1 MTNLPS
7 LRQLSFLVA
16 LAQRLNFT
24 QAAQDC
30 FVTQSTLSAGIMEL
44 ESTLNARLV
53 ERERHRV
60 LLTPL
65 GVEIVARAQ
74 DILAAAEDLAQSA
87 ARADPL
93 AGMLKLGVIPTIAP
107 FLLPHVLPEMRKRF
121 PALQFALR
129 EDLTLNLLARLE
141 NGQLDFALI
150 ALPFETGNL
159 LTRELFSEELWL
171 VSPPGKKQPRRP
183 NRRLGIANIDPEQ
196 LLLLEEGHCLR
207 GHTLSSCNLEPRSS
221 HAPEATSLFTLVQ
234 MIEEGMGVG
243 LLPEMTLR
251 AGLLK
256 NSTLIAQPFSAPAPK
271 RSIALIARASTSRRE
286 AFDQLSEVIVAQH
299 RRSQSTKLSSL
310 ARRKTAN

>member
-7 LRQLSFLVA
+7 LRQLSYLVT

-30 FVTQSTLSAGIMEL
+30 FVTQSTLSAGIREL

-60 LLTPL
+60 VMTAL
-65 GVEIVARAQ
+65 GLEIVERAQ
-74 DILAAAEDLAQSA
+74 ALLAAAEDLAQTA
-87 ARADPL
+87 ARAADPL
-93 AGMLKLGVIPTIAP
+93 AGMLRLGVIPTIAP
-107 FLLPHVLPEMRKRF
+107 FLLPTILPEMRKRY

-129 EDLTLNLLARLE
+129 EDLTVNLLARLE
-141 NGQLDFALI
+141 SGQLDFALI
-150 ALPFETGNL
+150 ALPFDLGKL
-159 LTRELFSEELWL
+159 MARELFSEELWL
-171 VSPPGKKQPRRP
+171 VSPPGKKPARKQS
-183 NRRLGIANIDPEQ
+183 IANLDPEQ

-207 GHTLSSCNLEPRSS
+207 GHTLSGCGLAPRSS
-221 HAPEATSLFTLVQ
+221 HAPEATSLYTLVQ
-234 MIEEGMGVG
+234 MIEAGMGVG

-271 RSIALIARASTSRRE
+271 RVIALVARASTSRRE
-286 AFDQLSEVIVAQH
+286 VFERLCAVIVAQH
-299 RRSQSTKLSSL
+299 RRSQAIKLSSRSRL
-310 ARRKTAN
+310 KSTIQK

>member
-74 DILAAAEDLAQSA
+74 DILAAAEDLAQTA

-171 VSPPGKKQPRRP
+171 VSPPGKKQPRRQS
-183 NRRLGIANIDPEQ
+183 IANLDPEQ

-207 GHTLSSCNLEPRSS
+207 GHTLSSCSLEPRSS

-256 NSTLIAQPFSAPAPK
+256 NSSLIAQPFSAPAPK

>member
-1 MTNLPS
+1 MSNLPS
-7 LRQLSFLVA
+7 LRQLAYLVA

-60 LLTPL
+60 VLTAL
-65 GVEIVARAQ
+65 GLDIVERAQ
-74 DILAAAEDLAQSA
+74 ALLAAAEDLAQTA
-87 ARADPL
+87 ARAADPL
-93 AGMLKLGVIPTIAP
+93 AGRIRLGVIPTIAP
-107 FLLPHVLPEMRKRF
+107 FLLPTILPEMRTRY

-129 EDLTLNLLARLE
+129 EDLTANLLTRLE

-150 ALPFETGNL
+150 ALPFEFGNL
-159 LTRELFSEELWL
+159 MARELFSEELWL
-171 VSPPGKKQPRRP
+171 VSPPGKKQPRRQS
-183 NRRLGIANIDPEQ
+183 IAKLDAEQ
-196 LLLLEEGHCLR
+196 MLLLEEGHCLR
-207 GHTLSSCNLEPRSS
+207 GHTLSGCGLTPRAS

-271 RSIALIARASTSRRE
+271 RGIALVARASTSRRE
-286 AFDQLSEVIVAQH
+286 AFDQLCEVIVAQH
-299 RRSQSTKLSSL
+299 RRSQASKLSALS
-310 ARRKTAN
+310 RRKNSAQQ

>member
-7 LRQLSFLVA
+7 LRQLGYLVA
-16 LAQRLNFT
+16 LSQRLNFT

-60 LLTPL
+60 VMTDL
-65 GVEIVARAQ
+65 GLQIVERAQ
-74 DILAAAEDLAQSA
+74 ALLAAAEDLAQTA
-87 ARADPL
+87 ARAADPL
-93 AGMLKLGVIPTIAP
+93 AGMLRLGVIPTIAP
-107 FLLPHVLPEMRKRF
+107 FLLPTVLPEMRKRH

-129 EDLTLNLLARLE
+129 EDLSANLLSRLE

-150 ALPFETGNL
+150 ALPFELGNL
-159 LTRELFSEELWL
+159 MSRELFNEELWL
-171 VSPPGKKQPRRP
+171 VSPPGKKQPKRQS
-183 NRRLGIANIDPEQ
+183 IANLDSEQ

-207 GHTLSSCNLEPRSS
+207 GHTLSGCGLTPRSS

-234 MIEEGMGVG
+234 MIEEGMGIG

-271 RSIALIARASTSRRE
+271 RGIALVARASTSRHE
-286 AFDQLSEVIVAQH
+286 AFDQLCEVIVAQH
-299 RRSQSTKLSSL
+299 SRSQATKLSSL
-310 ARRKTAN
+310 SRRKNTPQK